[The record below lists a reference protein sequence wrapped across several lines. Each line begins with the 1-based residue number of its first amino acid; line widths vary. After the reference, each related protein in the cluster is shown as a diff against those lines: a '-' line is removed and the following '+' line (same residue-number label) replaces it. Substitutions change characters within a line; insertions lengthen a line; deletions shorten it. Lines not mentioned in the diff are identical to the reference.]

1 MAMATLTIAGCSQN
15 EIVETAQPG
24 NEAVG
29 FSVYSGVHTRAAVT
43 DYAAI
48 KDVAAG
54 FGVVAISS
62 ASGNPLHMKDTHV
75 TYSGSSWGYTPA
87 VYWPTEGSSLSFY
100 AFAPYNGAG
109 ISKGASSADFE
120 STTAPSVT
128 LTLQAPK
135 KMVDLVAAK
144 AENKTSENGAVSLKF
159 AHVLS
164 RVALKA
170 HTSVDAES
178 TTVKVTGLK
187 IIGKTVNSS
196 SLFYKSAKYDIK
208 NDSWTLADEGKQEE
222 DWTII
227 GSADPSE
234 DTYPAATVTNTAASI
249 LGDNEYLF
257 LIPVGSGDAPDA
269 IKMELT
275 YTVTT
280 GSITTTT
287 TKTLSFTS
295 GSGFLQKGTAY
306 AIDFEITL
314 NAISFKVEEN
324 GWDWN
329 SDETVDPAT
338 PAP

>member
-29 FSVYSGVHTRAAVT
+29 FSVYSGVHTRAVVT
-43 DYAAI
+43 DYNAI
-48 KDVAAG
+48 KDENVG
-54 FGVVAISS
+54 FGVVAIT
-62 ASGNPLHMKDTHV
+62 SGGVLHMKDTNV
-75 TYSGSSWGYTPA
+75 KYSSEGTAGWKYSPLI
-87 VYWPTEGSSLSFY
+87 YWPNDGSSLSFY

-109 ISKGASSADFE
+109 ISKGAGNSDDFE
-120 STTAPSVT
+120 STAGPSVT
-128 LTLQAPK
+128 LTLQTPK

-187 IIGKTVNSS
+187 ILGATSNNTS
-196 SLFYKSAKYDIK
+196 SLLYSEAKYNIK
-208 NDSWTLADEGKQEE
+208 TDAWDLLGGTKQGD

-227 GSADPSE
+227 ADGESE
-234 DTYPAATVTNTAASI
+234 DTYPAIAVTNTAASI
-249 LGDNEYLF
+249 LGENEYLF
-257 LIPVGSGDAPDA
+257 LIPVGSGDAQDA

-280 GSITTTT
+280 GGITTTT

-306 AIDFEITL
+306 AIDFTITL
-314 NAISFKVEEN
+314 NAITFTVDET
-324 GWDWN
+324 GWDWGV
-329 SDETVDPAT
+329 DTTVN

>member
-43 DYAAI
+43 DYNAI
-48 KDVAAG
+48 KDENVG

-62 ASGNPLHMKDTHV
+62 ASGNPLHTKDTHV

-144 AENKTSENGAVSLKF
+144 AETKTSGDGAVSLSF
-159 AHVLS
+159 SHVLS
-164 RVALKA
+164 RLALKA
-170 HTSVDAES
+170 HTSVAIGDGTE
-178 TTVKVTGLK
+178 VKVTGLK
-187 IIGKTVNSS
+187 IIGSSANSS
-196 SLFYKSAKYDIK
+196 SLLYSEAKYNIK
-208 NDSWTLADEGKQEE
+208 TDAWDLLGGTKQGE

-227 GSADPSE
+227 ADGSSE
-234 DTYPAATVTNTAASI
+234 DTYPAIAVTNTAASI

-257 LIPVGSGDAPDA
+257 LIPVGSGDAQDA

-280 GSITTTT
+280 GGITTTT

-314 NAISFKVEEN
+314 NAITFTVDET
-324 GWDWN
+324 GWDWG
-329 SDETVDPAT
+329 SDTTVN

>member
-144 AENKTSENGAVSLKF
+144 AEGKTSEDGAVSLKF

-170 HTSVDAES
+170 HTSVDDAS

-187 IIGKTVNSS
+187 ILGATSNNTS
-196 SLFYKSAKYDIK
+196 SLLYSEAKYNIK
-208 NDSWTLADEGKQEE
+208 TDAWDLLGGTKQGD

-227 GSADPSE
+227 ADGESE
-234 DTYPAATVTNTAASI
+234 DTYPAIAVTNTAASI
-249 LGDNEYLF
+249 LGENEYLF

-280 GSITTTT
+280 GGITTTT

-314 NAISFKVEEN
+314 NAISFTVDET
-324 GWDWN
+324 GWDWD
-329 SDETVDPAT
+329 SESTVT
-338 PAP
+338 PAS

>member
-1 MAMATLTIAGCSQN
+1 MAMAALTIAGCSQN

-48 KDVAAG
+48 QGEEVG
-54 FGVVAISS
+54 FGVVALTN
-62 ASGNPLHMKDTHV
+62 GGVLHMKDTNV
-75 TYSGSSWGYTPA
+75 KYSSTGTPGWKYSPA
-87 VYWPTEGSSLSFY
+87 VYWPTDGSSLSFY

-128 LTLQAPK
+128 LTLQTPK

-144 AENKTSENGAVSLKF
+144 ALSKTSDDGAVSLKF

-164 RVALKA
+164 RLALKA
-170 HTSVDAES
+170 HTSVDDAS

-187 IIGKTVNSS
+187 ILGATSNNTS
-196 SLFYKSAKYDIK
+196 SLLYSEAKYDIMA
-208 NDSWTLADEGKQEE
+208 DSWTLADENKQGE

-227 GSADPSE
+227 GSADPSD
-234 DTYPAATVTNTAASI
+234 DTYPAATVTNTSASI
-249 LGDNEYLF
+249 LGNDEYLF
-257 LIPVGSGDAPDA
+257 LIPVGSSDATDA

-280 GSITTTT
+280 GGITTST

-295 GSGFLQKGTAY
+295 GTGFLQQGKAY
-306 AIDFEITL
+306 AIDFTITL
-314 NAISFKVEEN
+314 NAISFTV
-324 GWDWN
+324 
-329 SDETVDPAT
+329 DETSWAWDSESTVT
-338 PAP
+338 PAS

>member
-43 DYAAI
+43 DYNAI
-48 KDVAAG
+48 KGENVG
-54 FGVVAISS
+54 FGVVAIT
-62 ASGNPLHMKDTHV
+62 SGGVLHMKDTNV
-75 TYSGSSWGYTPA
+75 KYSSEETPGWKYSPA
-87 VYWPTEGSSLSFY
+87 IYWPNDGSSLSFY

-109 ISKGASSADFE
+109 VSRGVSSADFE

-128 LTLQAPK
+128 LTLQTPK
-135 KMVDLVAAK
+135 KMVDLVATK
-144 AENKTSENGAVSLKF
+144 AESKTSEDGAVSLKF

-164 RVALKA
+164 RLALKA
-170 HTSVDAES
+170 HTSVDDAS
-178 TTVKVTGLK
+178 TEVKVTGLK
-187 IIGKTVNSS
+187 IIGKTANSS

-227 GSADPSE
+227 GSADPSD
-234 DTYPAATVTNTAASI
+234 DTYPAATVTNTSASI
-249 LGDNEYLF
+249 LGNDEYLF
-257 LIPVGSGDAPDA
+257 LIPVSSSDVTDA

-280 GSITTTT
+280 GGITTST

-295 GSGFLQKGTAY
+295 GSSFLQKGTAY
-306 AIDFEITL
+306 AINFEITL
-314 NAISFKVEEN
+314 NAISFTVDET
-324 GWDWN
+324 GWDW
-329 SDETVDPAT
+329 SADTTVN

>member
-29 FSVYSGVHTRAAVT
+29 FSVYSGVHTRAVVT

-48 KDVAAG
+48 QGKNVG
-54 FGVVAISS
+54 FGVVALTD
-62 ASGNPLHMKDTHV
+62 GNVLHMKDTNV
-75 TYSGSSWGYTPA
+75 KYSSEGSAGWKYSPLI
-87 VYWPTEGSSLSFY
+87 YWPNDGSSLSFY
-100 AFAPYNGAG
+100 AFAPYNGAD

-128 LTLQAPK
+128 LTLQTPK

-144 AENKTSENGAVSLKF
+144 AENKTSENGAVSLLF

-170 HTSVDAES
+170 HTSVDDAS
-178 TTVKVTGLK
+178 TTVKITGLK
-187 IIGKTVNSS
+187 IIGKTANSS

-208 NDSWTLADEGKQEE
+208 NDSWTLADEGKQGD

-227 GSADPSE
+227 ADASSE
-234 DTYPAATVTNTAASI
+234 DTYPAIAVTNTAASI

-257 LIPVGSGDAPDA
+257 LIPVGTTTAVDA

-280 GSITTTT
+280 GGITTTT

-314 NAISFKVEEN
+314 NAISFTV
-324 GWDWN
+324 
-329 SDETVDPAT
+329 DETGWAWGSDTPVS

>member
-29 FSVYSGVHTRAAVT
+29 FSVYSGVHTRAVVT
-43 DYAAI
+43 DYNAI
-48 KDVAAG
+48 KDENVG
-54 FGVVAISS
+54 FGVVAIT
-62 ASGNPLHMKDTHV
+62 SGGVLHMKDTNV
-75 TYSGSSWGYTPA
+75 KYSSEGTAGWKYSPLI
-87 VYWPTEGSSLSFY
+87 YWPNDGSSLSFY

-144 AENKTSENGAVSLKF
+144 AENKTSENGAVSLQF

-187 IIGKTVNSS
+187 IIGKTANSS

-208 NDSWTLADEGKQEE
+208 NDSWTLADEGKQGD

-227 GSADPSE
+227 GSADPSD
-234 DTYPAATVTNTAASI
+234 DTYPAATVTSSAASI
-249 LGDNEYLF
+249 LGENEYLF
-257 LIPVGSGDAPDA
+257 LIPVGTTTAVDA

-314 NAISFKVEEN
+314 NAISFTVDET

-329 SDETVDPAT
+329 ADTPVS